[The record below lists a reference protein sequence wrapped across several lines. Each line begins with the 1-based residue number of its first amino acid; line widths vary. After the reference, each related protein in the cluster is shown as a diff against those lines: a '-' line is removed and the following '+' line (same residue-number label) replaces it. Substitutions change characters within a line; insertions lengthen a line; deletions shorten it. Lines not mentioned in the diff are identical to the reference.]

1 MCYGQRQP
9 ALRPKHVVQPPPESD
24 QPPGWDA

>member
-1 MCYGQRQP
+1 MCYGQRQR
-9 ALRPKHVVQPPPESD
+9 ALPRKDVVQPPPESD